1 MFAPPVRY
9 ARSDDGLAIA
19 YAEYGEGPPLLVST
33 GPMVPLD
40 LGWDEGGVW
49 ARLAESFRVVRFDP
63 RGCGLSDR
71 DNIHGSFHDE
81 ARDLL
86 AVANAIGAP
95 QLPLLGTYI
104 GTPAAVLSV
113 LNEPERFS
121 HLILHSP
128 LPSGPRSA
136 SDEDRE
142 QHGLLDEVVEHLLRV
157 GWRHNHEGARRALLT
172 LIAPDID
179 TQTARNLSQRMY
191 AYAGVERVLQLMPD
205 MRSLDFM
212 QELHRIKTPTL
223 ISVTPEEGVHG
234 VGRAWARAMP
244 ETQLTVQRSGASLL
258 LSNVPSID
266 ELAEAVH
273 RFVLGEQRAAPPAV
287 EATRTVLF
295 TDIEGSTDLADQL
308 GDEAARHI
316 LRRVELLTRA
326 ALEAHGGVEVKTM
339 GDGFMAWFPLASSA
353 LDAAIQIERSVERE
367 FAQTDRSIRV
377 RIGVNAGEPI
387 EEADDLFGATV
398 NRAARIMG
406 HAASSEVLVSD
417 LVRGLVQ
424 GRGYRFKDRGEQQLR
439 GIEEPQRLFA
449 LDWRATPWPADQRA
463 AQSASQGANQ
473 STDSWEGRE
482 S

>member
-1 MFAPPVRY
+1 MRVA
-9 ARSDDGLAIA
+9 S
-19 YAEYGEGPPLLVST
+19 GPGSPS
-33 GPMVPLD
+33 P
-40 LGWDEGGVW
+40 
-49 ARLAESFRVVRFDP
+49 FRVVRFDP

-179 TQTARNLSQRMY
+179 TPTARNLSQRMY

-273 RFVLGEQRAAPPAV
+273 RFVLGEQRR
-287 EATRTVLF
+287 RT
-295 TDIEGSTDLADQL
+295 
-308 GDEAARHI
+308 AR
-316 LRRVELLTRA
+316 RRSHPHRA
-326 ALEAHGGVEVKTM
+326 LH
-339 GDGFMAWFPLASSA
+339 
-353 LDAAIQIERSVERE
+353 R
-367 FAQTDRSIRV
+367 
-377 RIGVNAGEPI
+377 
-387 EEADDLFGATV
+387 
-398 NRAARIMG
+398 
-406 HAASSEVLVSD
+406 H
-417 LVRGLVQ
+417 RGLH
-424 GRGYRFKDRGEQQLR
+424 
-439 GIEEPQRLFA
+439 
-449 LDWRATPWPADQRA
+449 
-463 AQSASQGANQ
+463 
-473 STDSWEGRE
+473 
-482 S
+482 